1 MENPLPERLLQQFFY
16 FMNLMSRGRQQE
28 HFGDNEIKLS
38 HGQGHLLGVLL
49 TNDGSTQ
56 KELSLQLRIRP
67 TSLGELVTK
76 LEQNGYVERR
86 VNENDKRVMNIY
98 LTEKGRKVVNDVM
111 KDRHVVINKM
121 FSGLSEDGEQQQ
133 LFTLMGK
140 LIATME
146 ENMVGNDEV
155 SEDFPSRTNYPG
167 SSFDDSHFRNNED
180 H

>member
-1 MENPLPERLLQQFFY
+1 MENTLSEKLLQQFFY
-16 FMNLMSRGRQQE
+16 FMNLMSRGRQQQ

-49 TNDGSTQ
+49 NNDGSTQ

-86 VNENDKRVMNIY
+86 VNENDKRVTNIY
-98 LTEKGRKVVNDVM
+98 LTEKGRKVVSEVM
-111 KDRHVVINKM
+111 KDRQVVINKM
-121 FSGLSEDGEQQQ
+121 FSGLSEDEEQQQ

-146 ENMVGNDEV
+146 ENMVDNGE
-155 SEDFPSRTNYPG
+155 EHEGFPNRPNYPG
-167 SSFDDSHFRNNED
+167 SSFDDNHFRNNED